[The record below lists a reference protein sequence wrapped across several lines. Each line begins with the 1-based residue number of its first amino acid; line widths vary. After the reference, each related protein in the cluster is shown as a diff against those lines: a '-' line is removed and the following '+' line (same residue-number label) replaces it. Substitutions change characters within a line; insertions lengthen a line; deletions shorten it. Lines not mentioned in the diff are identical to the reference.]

1 MFPIWLVARSVLIE
15 AVRRREVYV
24 VVLLSTILLGFVM
37 TLDFFHLEGLSKF
50 YREVALKVMSMATAI
65 TVVVLAA
72 RQLPREFE
80 TRTIYPLLAKP
91 ISRSAFVHGKL
102 LGVLLAASFC
112 FGIFM
117 AIFLGGSLYLHAPI
131 PFALFLQYIYLQMLQ
146 MAILAT
152 LSFLLS
158 LLMNL
163 DAAITFGLIFFA
175 TSAILTNALMM
186 PEVYQTTSDFGRL
199 LIRILNYAIPQLT
212 LLDLSER
219 TTHAWPAVP
228 AKLMA
233 QLTCYA
239 LAYAGLYYGAALLV
253 FRRRP
258 L

>member
-37 TLDFFHLEGLSKF
+37 TLDFFQMAGLAKF
-50 YREVALKVMSMATAI
+50 YREMALRVMSFATAI

-91 ISRSAFVHGKL
+91 ISRASFVHGKL
-102 LGVLLAASFC
+102 LGVMLAAGFC
-112 FGIFM
+112 FAMFM
-117 AIFLGGSLYLHAPI
+117 TIFLLGSLYLRAPI

-146 MAILAT
+146 MAVLAC

-163 DAAITFGLIFFA
+163 DAAITFGLLFFA
-175 TSAILTNALMM
+175 TSAIITNALMA
-186 PEVYQTTSDFGRL
+186 PEIFESTSNIGRL
-199 LIRILNYAIPQLT
+199 LIQFLNYAIPQLT

-228 AKLMA
+228 AKVMA
-233 QLTCYA
+233 LLTGYA
-239 LAYAGLYYGAALLV
+239 AVYAGIYYGAALLV